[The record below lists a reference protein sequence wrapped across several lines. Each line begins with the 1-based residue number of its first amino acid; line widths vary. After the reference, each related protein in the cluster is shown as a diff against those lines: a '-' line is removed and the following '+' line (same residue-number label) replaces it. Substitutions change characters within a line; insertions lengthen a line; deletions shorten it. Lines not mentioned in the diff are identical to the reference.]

1 MRKPSDTGLRQIAEK
16 TGFNISTVSRALN
29 NRAGVSSAAT
39 RRILEAAREIGYRNP
54 SRPVYAVI
62 LPAIHDFG
70 RYLPGILA
78 ALREESLQRSV
89 QLEFVFADQ
98 TEFLQERNLAG
109 IISLDYNSQIV
120 HHLNTVVPLVC
131 LNDFPIHLDN
141 IYSVSSDD
149 SQGIREAVGLL
160 VSHGHRKIGMF
171 FRGGPDVRGT
181 LERISAFEKCRELF
195 ALEPDALV
203 LQNCQN
209 PYKNYFY
216 DSILALIRR
225 EVTAIICSGE
235 SESAEAL
242 AAIRLCGRR
251 VPDDLSLICY
261 EVKQFSRF
269 LDPPLTTIEQNFPAL
284 AHAAFELLEQL
295 IHTGSAPGDVI
306 INCRLHERSS
316 VSIPPA
322 GK

>member
-1 MRKPSDTGLRQIAEK
+1 MRKPSDIGLRQIAER

-29 NRAGVSSAAT
+29 NRAGVSGTAS
-39 RRILEAAREIGYRNP
+39 RRILQAAREIGYRNS

-62 LPAIHDFG
+62 LPATREFG
-70 RYLPGILA
+70 WYLQGMLL
-78 ALREESLQRSV
+78 ALREESLRWEV
-89 QLEFVFADQ
+89 ELEFIFADQ
-98 TEFLQERNLAG
+98 AEFLQERSLAG
-109 IISLDYNSQIV
+109 IISLDYNSKIV

-171 FRGGPDVRGT
+171 FRGGLDVRGT
-181 LERISAFEKCRELF
+181 QERITAFEKCRELF
-195 ALEPDALV
+195 ALEPDALE

-216 DSILALIRR
+216 DSIFSLIRR
-225 EVTAIICSGE
+225 GVTAIICSGE

-242 AAIRLCGRR
+242 TAVRFCGRK

-261 EVKQFSRF
+261 EVKYFSQF
-269 LDPPLTTIEQNFPAL
+269 LDPPLTTIEQDFPAL
-284 AHAAFELLEQL
+284 AQAAFKLLDQL

-306 INCRLHERSS
+306 VNCRLHERSS

-322 GK
+322 WK

>member
-39 RRILEAAREIGYRNP
+39 RRILEAAREIGYRSP

-62 LPAIHDFG
+62 LPATHDF
-70 RYLPGILA
+70 RCYMYELLA
-78 ALREESLQRSV
+78 ELRRESLRRDIP
-89 QLEFVFADQ
+89 LEFVFADQ
-98 TEFLQERNLAG
+98 AEFLQERNLTG
-109 IISLDYNSQIV
+109 IISLDFNSKIV
-120 HHLNTVVPLVC
+120 HHLNTVIPLVC
-131 LNDFPIHLDN
+131 LNNVPIHLDN
-141 IYSVSSDD
+141 IYSVSSDNA
-149 SQGIREAVGLL
+149 QGIREAVGLL

-171 FRGGPDVRGT
+171 FRGGLDVRDIQ
-181 LERISAFEKCRELF
+181 ERISAFEKCRELF

-216 DSILALIRR
+216 DSILSLIRR
-225 EVTAIICSGE
+225 DVTAIICCGE

-242 AAIRLCGRR
+242 AAIRLCGKK

-269 LDPPLTTIEQNFPAL
+269 LDPPLTTIEQDFPAL
-284 AHAAFELLEQL
+284 AHAAFELLDQL
-295 IHTGSAPGDVI
+295 IQTGSAPHDVI
-306 INCRLHERSS
+306 IDCRLHERSS
-316 VSIPPA
+316 VAIPPA
-322 GK
+322 AK